1 MAGPQ
6 DEEEEAQRVL
16 INAAMVASDVPFSDV
31 WLRYFELGGALDGFD
46 IDAFF
51 AGLMSLPVAEC
62 NLIAQAA
69 NELITEQTPRP
80 RAPYRNDPRMP
91 AETCGRSAVIDELLR
106 QWLFGT
112 TSDRTN
118 HQRDA

>member
-6 DEEEEAQRVL
+6 DEEEETQRVL
-16 INAAMVASDVPFSDV
+16 ISAAMVASDVPGSDV
-31 WLRYFELGGALDGFD
+31 WFRYFGLGGALDEFD

-51 AGLMSLPVAEC
+51 AGLRSLPLAEC
-62 NLIAQAA
+62 NLVAQAV
-69 NELITEQTPRP
+69 NELIAEQPPRP
-80 RAPYRNDPRMP
+80 RAPYRNYSPIP
-91 AETCGRSAVIDELLR
+91 ADTCGRSDVLDELLR

-118 HQRDA
+118 HQRDP